1 MNVDTRM
8 LNVEQVTKFFGGV
21 RALDGCSLHFE
32 KERITGLI
40 GPNGAGKTTLFNIV
54 AGAYPPTSGQ
64 VRFNDDDI
72 TAVPSHLLF
81 HRGIVRTFQ
90 IPQEFGRLTTLENLM
105 TVPVRQTGERLL
117 PLWLHRGRVAFE
129 ESVLQ
134 AQAEEKLRFLGLHG
148 VRDELAQNLSG
159 GQKKLLEL
167 GRAMMAEPD
176 LLLLDEPGAGVN
188 PTLLAELGDRIRTL
202 NRERG
207 YTICVIEHN
216 MDLIASLCDHVF
228 VLAEGRLLA
237 EGSMD
242 SIRANRQVLDA
253 YLGGGA

>member
-1 MNVDTRM
+1 M
-8 LNVEQVTKFFGGV
+8 LNVDRVVKSFGGV
-21 RALDGCSLHFE
+21 RALDGCSLSIE
-32 KERITGLI
+32 KGKITGLI

-64 VRFNDDDI
+64 VHFDGSDI
-72 TAVPSHLLF
+72 TGVAAHRLF
-81 HRGIVRTFQ
+81 HKGIVRTFQ
-90 IPQEFGRLTTLENLM
+90 IPQEFGRLTVLENLM

-117 PLWLHRGRVAFE
+117 PLWIQRGRVAFE
-129 ESVLQ
+129 ESVLH
-134 AQAEEKLRFLGLHG
+134 AQAEEQLRFLGLHG

-167 GRAMMAEPD
+167 GRAMMAEPR

-188 PTLLAELGDRIRTL
+188 PTLLAELGERIRTL

-216 MDLIASLCDHVF
+216 MELVGSLCDHVF
-228 VLAEGRLLA
+228 VLAEGQRLA
-237 EGSMD
+237 EGSLN
-242 SIRANRQVLDA
+242 SIRSNRQVLDA
-253 YLGGGA
+253 YLGGAS